1 MDRLKLD
8 SVKGWHQMSGKF
20 ITTEQME
27 RDTLDWGVMGWVS
40 RPSTTN
46 TKDLVVIEVT
56 LESGGGHNFHKH
68 PEQEEVIYVLEGKV
82 EQWLG
87 DKKQVLSQ
95 GDSVFIP
102 ADAVHASFNVFDQN
116 AKLLAILGP
125 SVGEEGYQLVE
136 VYDQEPWSNLR

>member
-1 MDRLKLD
+1 
-8 SVKGWHQMSGKF
+8 MSGKF

-56 LESGGGHNFHKH
+56 LEPGGGHNFHKH

-82 EQWLG
+82 EQWLK
-87 DKKQVLSQ
+87 DEKQILGQ

-102 ADAVHASFNVFDQN
+102 VDAVHASFNVFDQN

>member
-1 MDRLKLD
+1 MDELKLD

-56 LESGGGHNFHKH
+56 LEPGGGHNFHKH

-102 ADAVHASFNVFDQN
+102 SDAVHASFNVFDQN

>member
-1 MDRLKLD
+1 
-8 SVKGWHQMSGKF
+8 MSGKF
-20 ITTEQME
+20 ITTKQME

-56 LESGGGHNFHKH
+56 LEPGGGHNFHKH

-82 EQWLG
+82 EQWLK
-87 DKKQVLSQ
+87 DKKQILGQ

-102 ADAVHASFNVFDQN
+102 ADAVHESFNVFDQN

>member
-1 MDRLKLD
+1 
-8 SVKGWHQMSGKF
+8 MSGKF

-56 LESGGGHNFHKH
+56 LEPGGGHNFHKH

-82 EQWLG
+82 EQWLE
-87 DKKQVLSQ
+87 DEKQILSQ
-95 GDSVFIP
+95 GDSVIIP

>member
-1 MDRLKLD
+1 
-8 SVKGWHQMSGKF
+8 MSGKF
-20 ITTEQME
+20 ITTEKME

-56 LESGGGHNFHKH
+56 LEPGGGHNFHKH

-82 EQWLG
+82 EQWLK
-87 DKKQVLSQ
+87 DEKQILGQ

-102 ADAVHASFNVFDQN
+102 ADAVHASFNAFDQN